1 MAITNYISLINGS
14 VGSGGPIV
22 TVTGDAVATL
32 NNVIPATTTATLPFA
47 TGPTGTISGIFL
59 NVEGAPINVRSNTW
73 DGTGGQVLAFATSIP
88 LVWATSM
95 PVACP
100 ITTAATQLVCVNTST
115 TTVTISG
122 FCSNNV

>member
-59 NVEGAPINVRSNTW
+59 NVEGGPINVRTN
-73 DGTGGQVLAFATSIP
+73 VLAGDQAFAFATSIP
-88 LVWATSM
+88 MVWADGM